1 MEKDKTEY
9 FSDWVDTTN
18 FVAKLQL
25 DEQATDISFKWEINE
40 YVVTWNIK
48 K

>member
-25 DEQATDISFKWEINE
+25 DEQRTNRTIN
-40 YVVTWNIK
+40 
-48 K
+48 